1 MNDTYPRG
9 IEIITGVIIRNKKG
23 QVLLI
28 KNSKWKDWI
37 IPGGHVEPGETIE
50 QCALRETKEE
60 TGLDAKFITVLG
72 YQEIFNP
79 PSFQRDAHFISFHC
93 VLEVDSED
101 LSNAD
106 KREVSEYK
114 WVAPEEALED
124 NLLED
129 LVHFFKQYIVYQ
141 ETLKATS

>member
-37 IPGGHVEPGETIE
+37 IPGGHVELGETIE

-60 TGLDAKFITVLG
+60 TGLDAKFVKILDF
-72 YQEIFNP
+72 QEIINSPEFK
-79 PSFQRDAHFISFHC
+79 RKAHFISFHC
-93 VLEVDSED
+93 VLDVDSDD

-106 KREVSEYK
+106 EREVSEYK
-114 WVAPEEALED
+114 WVLQENVLQED
-124 NLLED
+124 ISPTLIEVFERYLR
-129 LVHFFKQYIVYQ
+129 YIK
-141 ETLKATS
+141 E